1 MKRKKTMMIERI
13 IQQSRDQLEDIE
25 ETIKQMTDPE
35 TLKKEEEVD
44 QTVTET
50 EKTQKWK
57 IELVKLIK
65 LKTWIMV
72 WMRSIQIK

>member
-1 MKRKKTMMIERI
+1 MIERI

>member
-1 MKRKKTMMIERI
+1 MMIERI